1 MASNK
6 SYIIVGA
13 GVFGVSTAFHLIK
26 KYPNADITLVDRDAF
41 DQDTRVA
48 ASWDWNKVVRADY
61 DDIVY
66 CKMAIESQDMFKTDN
81 LWKPYFYQTGI
92 YWMCRSDYAQDVV
105 NNYKKLGRTADLAA
119 VPIDE
124 ARKLYGGLFEDAD
137 YTGVKEVLVNKSS
150 GWATAG
156 ECLIG
161 ITREALRL
169 GVKYKQAEVASL
181 QFDNGR
187 VTGIKTG
194 DGETLTAAHTLLCTG
209 AYTPKLLEYCA
220 QASGNNDLCAG
231 ERIVAGGITTGMT
244 KLDEESYRR
253 FASMPVGVQ
262 GYTAEDGP
270 FIGSLPPTRDRELK
284 WWGEKIFK
292 NDTEV
297 LPGRIVSAPP
307 AKPDYGQWEVSERL
321 KEDIQHANHV
331 FYGKKSAHWKLEKHR
346 ICWDAFTTSSDFII
360 SPHTAAK
367 GLYVATCGN
376 FHGWKFFPVLG
387 KYIISMLEGTLEPEL
402 SEKWGWDR
410 ERPDPKYF
418 ADWPRHDMKDIWQ
431 GSVTAYSQAAEAE
444 NEDVNGVCLL
454 LAAIWELVIVQRA
467 SAHIDKARVFLKLDN
482 LQPSGSFKSRGV
494 GNYVLQRAAERIT
507 SSATPNSTHFYAA
520 SGGNAGI
527 ACVHAARMLG
537 YPATV
542 VVPKSAKPVMIAKIW
557 AMGVSKVIQHG
568 STIAE
573 AQEYILNT
581 LLPADPTGVFVPP
594 FDHQD
599 IWDGNATVVQE
610 IASQLGDKPDVV
622 VCSVGG
628 GGLLNGIMQELD
640 DKKWNNDVQ
649 VLAMETKGAD
659 SLRQS
664 LDAGH
669 IITLPRITSQA
680 TSLGVVRV
688 AEKTYEY
695 AQRPNVTS
703 VVLSD
708 EEAAKGCCLLAEHER
723 MMVELTVGVNVP
735 VCFDGFL
742 QRLLASKK
750 TITKDSKVVLVV
762 CGGNDISLD
771 MLMAWRMAMVGS
783 ETVQESTTS
792 MTARVGATGVTA

>member
-1 MASNK
+1 M
-6 SYIIVGA
+6 V
-13 GVFGVSTAFHLIK
+13 T
-26 KYPNADITLVDRDAF
+26 D
-41 DQDTRVA
+41 
-48 ASWDWNKVVRADY
+48 
-61 DDIVY
+61 
-66 CKMAIESQDMFKTDN
+66 SQK
-81 LWKPYFYQTGI
+81 
-92 YWMCRSDYAQDVV
+92 
-105 NNYKKLGRTADLAA
+105 
-119 VPIDE
+119 
-124 ARKLYGGLFEDAD
+124 
-137 YTGVKEVLVNKSS
+137 
-150 GWATAG
+150 
-156 ECLIG
+156 
-161 ITREALRL
+161 
-169 GVKYKQAEVASL
+169 
-181 QFDNGR
+181 
-187 VTGIKTG
+187 
-194 DGETLTAAHTLLCTG
+194 LTALGNSRHMRL
-209 AYTPKLLEYCA
+209 YTPQMYPRVLISGLQNIEQLSLEFD
-220 QASGNNDLCAG
+220 SIL
-231 ERIVAGGITTGMT
+231 RH
-244 KLDEESYRR
+244 SY
-253 FASMPVGVQ
+253 V
-262 GYTAEDGP
+262 
-270 FIGSLPPTRDRELK
+270 
-284 WWGEKIFK
+284 
-292 NDTEV
+292 
-297 LPGRIVSAPP
+297 
-307 AKPDYGQWEVSERL
+307 
-321 KEDIQHANHV
+321 
-331 FYGKKSAHWKLEKHR
+331 HR
-346 ICWDAFTTSSDFII
+346 S
-360 SPHTAAK
+360 HTATKA
-367 GLYVATCGN
+367 
-376 FHGWKFFPVLG
+376 LG
-387 KYIISMLEGTLEPEL
+387 MDTL
-402 SEKWGWDR
+402 DR
-410 ERPDPKYF
+410 KSTTIRSS
-418 ADWPRHDMKDIWQ
+418 RM
-431 GSVTAYSQAAEAE
+431 
-444 NEDVNGVCLL
+444 VCLTIL
-454 LAAIWELVIVQRA
+454 L
-467 SAHIDKARVFLKLDN
+467 SRVFLKLDN

-599 IWDGNATVVQE
+599 IWDGNATVMQE